1 MEYTEENMEMYYHQL
16 KHASYPLLLTSALVD
31 IIPICK
37 ALVDIMDRECCTYD
51 HDEAAV
57 KADAWLKY
65 FAEVEKDV
73 KSNSDN

>member
-1 MEYTEENMEMYYHQL
+1 MQYNDENIEMYYHGL

-37 ALVDIMDRECCTYD
+37 ALVDIMDQECCSYG
-51 HDEAAV
+51 HDDEAV

-65 FAEVEKDV
+65 FNEVEKDV